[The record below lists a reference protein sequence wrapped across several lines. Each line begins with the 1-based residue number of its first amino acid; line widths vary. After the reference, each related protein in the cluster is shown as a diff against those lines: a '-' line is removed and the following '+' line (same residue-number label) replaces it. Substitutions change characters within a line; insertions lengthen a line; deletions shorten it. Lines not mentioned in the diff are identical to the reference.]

1 MSLRLSICLGSS
13 IRVCLKPDE
22 AGAYEKIIPFYS
34 IFLEQAPPGNW
45 KILKLKLHGFAV
57 DSLTMQQSW
66 KILPE
71 SSIAKQSGSFGLQ
84 SGPLIYRRPQM
95 T

>member
-1 MSLRLSICLGSS
+1 MVKRLNGPRPKGFHSAHIVTGSPKVSISLRLSICLGSS
-13 IRVCLKPDE
+13 IRVCLEPDE

-57 DSLTMQQSW
+57 DSPTIQ
-66 KILPE
+66 
-71 SSIAKQSGSFGLQ
+71 
-84 SGPLIYRRPQM
+84 
-95 T
+95 